1 MNLNDKAVFKEWREF
16 LESLGITNFQEN
28 ELQQIDTTLGMYN
41 EQGKLIATGS
51 VAENILKYVGVCN
64 KFSTQGSHFNS
75 IVSAL
80 MNLLAQR
87 GIFHLFVFTKV
98 KYSASFQHV
107 GFHELAQTSLGAIL
121 ETGDID
127 VNDYVRRVEKIA
139 TKQGLLPAKQIGAI
153 VMNANP
159 FTLGH
164 RYLVEQAAQEND
176 LVYVFVVSDDVSL
189 FTTAERLALVK
200 QGTQDLK
207 NVVVVSGDQYMVSY
221 VTFPAYFLPTADEAI
236 QFQTTLDAR
245 LFREQIAPTLK
256 IQTRYLG
263 SEPFSR
269 TTGIYNQVLQS
280 ELPPTVDVKIIPRL
294 TKGSHVITA
303 TQVRQAIAD
312 DKIASVQDWLPVGT
326 ANFIQQNL
334 VTLQARIQKGMNING
349 N

>member
-1 MNLNDKAVFKEWREF
+1 MNLKDKVVFKEWREF
-16 LESLGITNFQEN
+16 LETLGITNFQEN

-41 EQGKLIATGS
+41 EQGSLIATGS
-51 VAENILKYVGVCN
+51 VAGNILKYVGVCN

-121 ETGDID
+121 ETGDTD
-127 VNDYVRRVEKIA
+127 VHDYVHHVEKQAVAQQLI
-139 TKQGLLPAKQIGAI
+139 PAQKVGAI

-159 FTLGH
+159 FTRGH

-236 QFQTTLDAR
+236 EFQTTLDAR
-245 LFREQIAPTLK
+245 LFRNQIAPALN
-256 IQTRYLG
+256 IRTRYLG

-269 TTGIYNQVLQS
+269 TTGIYNQVLQT
-280 ELPPTVDVKIIPRL
+280 ELPPTVTVKIVARL
-294 TKGSHVITA
+294 TSNDHIITA
-303 TQVRQAIAD
+303 TQVRQALADGQIAT
-312 DKIASVQDWLPVGT
+312 VQDWLPEST
-326 ANFIQQNL
+326 AQFIQQNL
-334 VTLQARIQKGMNING
+334 AMLQARIQKGMNING